1 MQGSGYRQLLV
12 LCLKLGFFLLLDLYD
27 LALAVSIEATDLLVK
42 PSICNEQ
49 PIRWKLTQKEEKKN
63 PIFCYGSWTLEC
75 QNGSVALQRFGSVK
89 QYFYVF
95 QIQII
100 ISVLNHCR
108 SPFSWG
114 EQEVNLMCQNHPI
127 YIKFT

>member
-1 MQGSGYRQLLV
+1 M
-12 LCLKLGFFLLLDLYD
+12 
-27 LALAVSIEATDLLVK
+27 EADSK
-42 PSICNEQ
+42 GG
-49 PIRWKLTQKEEKKN
+49 EKKT
-63 PIFCYGSWTLEC
+63 IFCYGSWTLER

-108 SPFSWG
+108 SAFSWG
-114 EQEVNLMCQNHPI
+114 GAGSQPNVSESSDLH
-127 YIKFT
+127 

>member
-27 LALAVSIEATDLLVK
+27 LALAVSIEGTDLLVK
-42 PSICNEQ
+42 PSICNKQ
-49 PIRWKLTQKEEKKN
+49 PIRWKLTQKEEKKRL
-63 PIFCYGSWTLEC
+63 FFFFYGSWTLER

-108 SPFSWG
+108 SAFSWG
-114 EQEVNLMCQNHPI
+114 EQCQMCQNHRI

>member
-63 PIFCYGSWTLEC
+63 NFLLWLMDIGVPKWLGGTPTFRVSQAVLLC
-75 QNGSVALQRFGSVK
+75 
-89 QYFYVF
+89 
-95 QIQII
+95 
-100 ISVLNHCR
+100 ISDPDHH
-108 SPFSWG
+108 FS
-114 EQEVNLMCQNHPI
+114 
-127 YIKFT
+127 IKSL

>member
-27 LALAVSIEATDLLVK
+27 LALAVSIEGTDLLVK
-42 PSICNEQ
+42 PSICNKQ
-49 PIRWKLTQKEEKKN
+49 PIRWKLTQKEEKKDS
-63 PIFCYGSWTLEC
+63 FFFFYGSWTLER

-108 SPFSWG
+108 SAFSWG
-114 EQEVNLMCQNHPI
+114 EQCQMCQNHRI